1 MFDLS
6 STFLPR
12 GTEGSNPSSS
22 SEQSAANPESLD
34 QAVLISGG
42 PQVKRRR
49 VPAHELQCV
58 IQDGRKYVVE
68 LTKCIV
74 QVASC
79 KPIGSHPSTPSIRD
93 GHIKGQ

>member
-1 MFDLS
+1 MVRIRFPPAKSLLRTRIS
-6 STFLPR
+6 RSGCPNL
-12 GTEGSNPSSS
+12 GGSPS
-22 SEQSAANPESLD
+22 ET
-34 QAVLISGG
+34 
-42 PQVKRRR
+42 PQR
-49 VPAHELQCV
+49 PGAHELQCV

-68 LTKCIV
+68 LTKCVV